1 METVSRPVDS
11 RVKLSQRYFNPLT
24 LAVYDLAL
32 FGFIDKYAWGCP
44 TERVLRHYRDH
55 LSANHLEVGV
65 GSGYLLDHS
74 TFPSKE
80 PRLALMDLSESC
92 LQKTSRRLTRYHPQC
107 YRRNILQPVEIGAPG
122 FDSIAVN
129 YVMHCVPG
137 NFERKGEAFGHLSH
151 LLNDDGVLF
160 GSTVLSV
167 GVEKDMFTR
176 LCMSSL
182 NKAGVFCNEEDCAT
196 ALHDVLRRY
205 FNHVEMEIV
214 GCVALFACRD
224 RKREAE

>member
-74 TFPSKE
+74 TFPGKE

-107 YRRNILQPVEIGAPG
+107 YRRNILQPIEIDAPG

-137 NFERKGEAFGHLSH
+137 HFELKGEAFGHLSQ
-151 LLNDDGVLF
+151 LLNEDGVLF

-205 FNHVEMEIV
+205 FNRVEMEIV

-224 RKREAE
+224 RKTEAE